1 MLRSF
6 TQWDA
11 LKPSS
16 ENPHSN
22 EGYFQPITW
31 QERYVMLLWLSH
43 LLLAPFP
50 LKTLSSEPVPTPYD
64 SLSELPQLNQ
74 ELPHAALPIL
84 SICFKYVPIPGKE
97 REAATLLLARLALRL
112 DMQRLGLLR
121 SLVDWA
127 LDTVRPRKDREAPST
142 YTCIGVLSFI
152 YRLCATGQVEDLAPF
167 LLPIFNVISGLTETS
182 STVSEIVATSA
193 SAKKIVLKV
202 MRSIAT
208 LVLTLEEVPRYH
220 FKDDDVALV
229 LESTIDRF
237 LTSLADSDTPVRFA
251 ASKALSY
258 ITLKLDPEMAAEV
271 IEAVIGSLNE
281 NILYEKSDGSLITP
295 QEAQNYKPTEV
306 RRSISAVDPLQW
318 QGLTLTLAY
327 LLFQRATPVSQLPDV
342 LMSLVAA
349 LRFEQRSST
358 GLSIGTGVRDAANF
372 GIWAISR
379 KYSTKELLD
388 LRVPE
393 LQIWPHQQDASTIQA
408 LAIHL
413 VCAGCLDPSG
423 NIRRGSSA
431 ALQEMI

>member
-1 MLRSF
+1 
-6 TQWDA
+6 
-11 LKPSS
+11 
-16 ENPHSN
+16 
-22 EGYFQPITW
+22 
-31 QERYVMLLWLSH
+31 
-43 LLLAPFP
+43 
-50 LKTLSSEPVPTPYD
+50 
-64 SLSELPQLNQ
+64 
-74 ELPHAALPIL
+74 
-84 SICFKYVPIPGKE
+84 
-97 REAATLLLARLALRL
+97 
-112 DMQRLGLLR
+112 
-121 SLVDWA
+121 
-127 LDTVRPRKDREAPST
+127 
-142 YTCIGVLSFI
+142 
-152 YRLCATGQVEDLAPF
+152 YR
-167 LLPIFNVISGLTETS
+167 
-182 STVSEIVATSA
+182 
-193 SAKKIVLKV
+193 
-202 MRSIAT
+202 
-208 LVLTLEEVPRYH
+208 
-220 FKDDDVALV
+220 FKDDDVELV

-258 ITLKLDPEMAAEV
+258 TTLKLDPEMAAEV
-271 IEAVIGSLNE
+271 IEAVISSLNE

-295 QEAQNYKPTEV
+295 QEAQNYKPIEV
-306 RRSISAVDPLQW
+306 RRSTSAVDPLQW

-379 KYSTKELLD
+379 KYSTKELLE
-388 LRVPE
+388 LQVPE

-431 ALQEMI
+431 ALQEMIGRHPDTILEGISLVQ